1 MIAAIYARKST
12 EQNGAAE
19 EAKSV
24 TRQTENGRAFA
35 VKRGWTVADEHVYVD
50 DAVSG
55 ALFDEQRP
63 GLARLLNAL
72 KPKPAFDV
80 LVMSEE
86 SRIGRDQYRSAY
98 VLQQVADAAM
108 VTAWPARNFSDLE
121 PPTYTASVPVA
132 SALAFTFLVVFIV
145 GYLHDVASTT
155 RRARSPSMI
164 ESGGRVLRRSVIDV
178 RTTSL
183 TLCKSPL
190 RGPLAPRPA

>member
-1 MIAAIYARKST
+1 
-12 EQNGAAE
+12 
-19 EAKSV
+19 
-24 TRQTENGRAFA
+24 
-35 VKRGWTVADEHVYVD
+35 
-50 DAVSG
+50 
-55 ALFDEQRP
+55 
-63 GLARLLNAL
+63 
-72 KPKPAFDV
+72 
-80 LVMSEE
+80 
-86 SRIGRDQYRSAY
+86 
-98 VLQQVADAAM
+98 M

-190 RGPLAPRPA
+190 RGPLAPRPARRSTERAARGRPRGPRSRRARPRARPGPRAQAAQAPTTCAIAPAPARPVGSRQLAAGRRALPGAPAAPWRACHCRSRYGYQRTDDE